1 MVSLRRSSWISS
13 GVDALPR
20 ENFHP
25 VYNDGMWR
33 RWRRQHLE
41 YIDQLL
47 PTINEIPST
56 MLKELSQVA
65 IIYEPAVVGQIA
77 LDLFA
82 DAASSSRAEE
92 ELETAGLFF
101 GCLIKDVCGKLQ
113 AKSTNG
119 NARAHDTVVTGHA
132 AAHFQRSGM
141 RLWPAHWFREL
152 TCKGDIHDKGERVHV
167 LSR

>member
-1 MVSLRRSSWISS
+1 
-13 GVDALPR
+13 
-20 ENFHP
+20 
-25 VYNDGMWR
+25 
-33 RWRRQHLE
+33 
-41 YIDQLL
+41 
-47 PTINEIPST
+47 

-119 NARAHDTVVTGHA
+119 NARARMILWLPVTDPLRISKDPECGYGQPTG
-132 AAHFQRSGM
+132 F
-141 RLWPAHWFREL
+141 
-152 TCKGDIHDKGERVHV
+152 VN
-167 LSR
+167 